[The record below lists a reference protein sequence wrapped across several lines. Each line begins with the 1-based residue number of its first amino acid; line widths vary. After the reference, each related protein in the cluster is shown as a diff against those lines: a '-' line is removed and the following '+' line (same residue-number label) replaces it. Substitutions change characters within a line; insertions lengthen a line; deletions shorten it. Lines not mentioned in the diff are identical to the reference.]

1 MALARRRVARP
12 PRQSGAQVSFWPF
25 GGMILMA
32 AAFFLYGAS
41 ALVAPWW
48 AVALLMFVWLLMIV
62 KAFSWWTPH
71 PRRIVVLGAVAIAL
85 WFVTLLGGAALLGWS
100 A

>member
-1 MALARRRVARP
+1 MAKAP
-12 PRQSGAQVSFWPF
+12 QEISFWPF

-48 AVALLMFVWLLMIV
+48 AVTLLLLVWLLMFV
-62 KAFSWWTPH
+62 KACSWWTLH
-71 PRRIVVLGAVAIAL
+71 PRRIVVLGVVAVAL
-85 WFVTLLGGAALLGWS
+85 WFVTLLSGAAFLGWS

>member
-1 MALARRRVARP
+1 
-12 PRQSGAQVSFWPF
+12 
-25 GGMILMA
+25 MA

-48 AVALLMFVWLLMIV
+48 AVTLLMVAWVLMFV
-62 KAFSWWTPH
+62 KACSWWSAA

-85 WFVTLLGGAALLGWS
+85 WFVTLLVGASLLGWS

>member
-1 MALARRRVARP
+1 
-12 PRQSGAQVSFWPF
+12 
-25 GGMILMA
+25 MA

-48 AVALLMFVWLLMIV
+48 AVALLMIVWLLMFV
-62 KAFSWWTPH
+62 KACSWWTPQ
-71 PRRIVVLGAVAIAL
+71 PKRIVVLGVVAIVL
-85 WFVTLLGGAALLGWS
+85 WFVTLLSGAAFLGWS

>member
-1 MALARRRVARP
+1 MQTRRRVAKP
-12 PRQSGAQVSFWPF
+12 PQAQKEISFWPF

-48 AVALLMFVWLLMIV
+48 AVALLMFVWLLMFV
-62 KAFSWWTPH
+62 KACSWWTRA
-71 PRRIVVLGAVAIAL
+71 PRRIAVLGLVAIAL
-85 WFVTLLGGAALLGWS
+85 WFVTLIAGATLLDWG

>member
-1 MALARRRVARP
+1 
-12 PRQSGAQVSFWPF
+12 
-25 GGMILMA
+25 MA

-48 AVALLMFVWLLMIV
+48 AVMLLLLVWVLMFI
-62 KAFSWWTPH
+62 KACSWWTPH
-71 PRRIVVLGAVAIAL
+71 PRRIVVLGAIAVAL
-85 WFVTLLGGAALLGWS
+85 WFVTLLTGAAFLGWS

>member
-1 MALARRRVARP
+1 
-12 PRQSGAQVSFWPF
+12 
-25 GGMILMA
+25 MA

-48 AVALLMFVWLLMIV
+48 AVALLLFVWLLMF
-62 KAFSWWTPH
+62 ARACSWWTPH
-71 PRRIVVLGAVAIAL
+71 PRRIVVLGAAAIAL
-85 WFVTLLGGAALLGWS
+85 WFVTLLAGAALLGWG

>member
-1 MALARRRVARP
+1 
-12 PRQSGAQVSFWPF
+12 
-25 GGMILMA
+25 MA

-48 AVALLMFVWLLMIV
+48 AVALLMLIWLLMFV
-62 KAFSWWTPH
+62 KACSWWTPH
-71 PRRIVVLGAVAIAL
+71 PRRIVVLGAVAIVL
-85 WFVTLLGGAALLGWS
+85 WFVTLLAGAAFLGWS

>member
-1 MALARRRVARP
+1 MP
-12 PRQSGAQVSFWPF
+12 PVQTSFWPF

-48 AVALLMFVWLLMIV
+48 AVALLLFVWLLMFV
-62 KAFSWWTPH
+62 KACSWWSTE
-71 PRRIVVLGAVAIAL
+71 PRRIVALGLAAIAL
-85 WFVTLLGGAALLGWS
+85 WFVTLLGGAALLGWG